1 MTLQDKASI
10 VGIISTCFT
19 MAIVLGKWLVVT
31 PLKNYIKEHTY
42 PIQPNANGG
51 KSLPDIAKLVIEIKT
66 LLDGVNYQLNKV
78 EDRLDKHIEHHI
90 EGRLQ

>member
-1 MTLQDKASI
+1 MTIQDKAAI
-10 VGIISTCFT
+10 VGIISTCFSL
-19 MAIVLGKWLVVT
+19 AIVLGKWLVVI
-31 PLKNYIKEHTY
+31 PLKNFIQEHTY

-51 KSLPDIAKLVIEIKT
+51 KSLPDIAKTVIEIKT

-90 EGRLQ
+90 ESRS

>member
-31 PLKNYIKEHTY
+31 PLKNFIREHTY